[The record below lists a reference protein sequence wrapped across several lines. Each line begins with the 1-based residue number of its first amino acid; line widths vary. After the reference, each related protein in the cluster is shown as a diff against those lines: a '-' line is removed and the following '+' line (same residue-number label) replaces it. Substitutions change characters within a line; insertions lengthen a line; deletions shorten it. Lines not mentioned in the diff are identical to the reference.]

1 MDTRDI
7 SEHTYKAILGE
18 AEQAHHDLALQFGLL
33 AKICEDE
40 ADYIAKAEQLIALML
55 RYPEPDI
62 DAIFLNEPLSKAD
75 FHQALYKISNNIA
88 EL

>member
-7 SEHTYKAILGE
+7 SGRTYKAILEE

-33 AKICEDE
+33 AKICDNEQ
-40 ADYIAKAEQLIALML
+40 DYIAKAGQLIKLML
-55 RYPEPDI
+55 QYPEADI
-62 DAIFLNEPLSKAD
+62 DAIFLKDPLSPEA
-75 FHQALYKISNNIA
+75 FHQVLHKISYNIA

>member
-7 SEHTYKAILGE
+7 SEPTYNAILEE

-33 AKICEDE
+33 AKICSDE
-40 ADYIAKAEQLIALML
+40 EDYIFKADQLVKLML
-55 RYPEPDI
+55 TYPDADI
-62 DAIFLNEPLSKAD
+62 DAIFISDPLSRED
-75 FHQALYKISNNIA
+75 FHQVLHKISYNIS